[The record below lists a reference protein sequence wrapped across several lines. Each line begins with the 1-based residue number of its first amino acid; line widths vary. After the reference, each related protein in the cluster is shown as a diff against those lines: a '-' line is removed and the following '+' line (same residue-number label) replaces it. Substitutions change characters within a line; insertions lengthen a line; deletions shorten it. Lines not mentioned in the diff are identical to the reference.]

1 MYDYYNIIQTSTSL
15 RPPADPASPPPPVA
29 GRSPTTTTCCSCRG
43 AGRASSPAC
52 RWTWWGCGRAAP
64 PTTSSPAAGRA
75 RRRRRRRST
84 APSTWCCRNAPSTQV
99 RREYREY
106 GPLDDASNGP
116 TGQYAQ
122 LDNTPHRTNSPTVVP
137 IFSTQPPIFS
147 TQLGLRNFLISFLI
161 VIIYT
166 IILLTVSVSL
176 SLSLSVLLIWG
187 LYRPSSEP
195 IALRNVLKCPT
206 RHTLHN
212 IIRFW
217 HFSSLLS
224 LQKTP
229 QTQFYATVLRTV
241 SPLFYRCR
249 NEQFYS
255 EIQW

>member
-1 MYDYYNIIQTSTSL
+1 MHSPSSHNNLYYN
-15 RPPADPASPPPPVA
+15 SP
-29 GRSPTTTTCCSCRG
+29 
-43 AGRASSPAC
+43 
-52 RWTWWGCGRAAP
+52 
-64 PTTSSPAAGRA
+64 
-75 RRRRRRRST
+75 
-84 APSTWCCRNAPSTQV
+84 
-99 RREYREY
+99 Y
-106 GPLDDASNGP
+106 G
-116 TGQYAQ
+116 
-122 LDNTPHRTNSPTVVP
+122 
-137 IFSTQPPIFS
+137 FC
-147 TQLGLRNFLISFLI
+147 
-161 VIIYT
+161 
-166 IILLTVSVSL
+166 L

-187 LYRPSSEP
+187 LYRPSSEPIALRNVLKCPTRHTLHIIRFWHFSSAALIVKKLKNAVLRHRSVNEFWVLWVLSSASSELTSSANEFCRPSSEP

-229 QTQFYATVLRTV
+229 KTQFYATVLRTV